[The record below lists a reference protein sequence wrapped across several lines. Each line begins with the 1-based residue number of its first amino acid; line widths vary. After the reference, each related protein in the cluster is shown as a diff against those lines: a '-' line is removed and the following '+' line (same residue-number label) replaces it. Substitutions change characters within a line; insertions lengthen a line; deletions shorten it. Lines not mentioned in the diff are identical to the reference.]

1 MHPAYDATIGRL
13 RSLALAAPFFISL
26 VALSLPSL
34 VVAVSILSLA
44 LLVALLVGPVVL
56 LLFHS
61 RLHWTR

>member
-1 MHPAYDATIGRL
+1 
-13 RSLALAAPFFISL
+13 L
-26 VALSLPSL
+26 VALSLPGL